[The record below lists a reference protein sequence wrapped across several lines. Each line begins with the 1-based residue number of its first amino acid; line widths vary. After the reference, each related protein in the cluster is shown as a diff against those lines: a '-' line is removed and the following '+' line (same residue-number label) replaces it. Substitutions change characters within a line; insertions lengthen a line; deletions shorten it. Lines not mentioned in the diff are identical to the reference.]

1 MTTTRADARTDA
13 RPLPR
18 ARRAAEPPVGEP
30 GTGTSPGTSTGAD
43 TSLLER
49 PDTPPVW
56 SCVVWNDP
64 VNLQTY
70 VSYVFR
76 SYFGFPRARADELML
91 RVHEEGRAVV
101 ATGIREEIERHVLAM
116 HGYGLWATLEQ
127 ADA

>member
-1 MTTTRADARTDA
+1 MTTIHADARTA
-13 RPLPR
+13 VRPLPR
-18 ARRAAEPPVGEP
+18 ARRAAEPTGEP
-30 GTGTSPGTSTGAD
+30 GTGTSAGAD

-49 PDTPPVW
+49 PATPPVW

-64 VNLQTY
+64 VNLMTY

-76 SYFGFPRARADELML
+76 AYFGFPRERADQLML
-91 RVHEEGRAVV
+91 QVHEDGRAIV